1 MNDKATDRINL
12 YIDDDLLTKQSIKA
26 LEAALR
32 DNNLSLGQQ
41 IEVNSAI
48 EELKKKLEKKD

>member
-1 MNDKATDRINL
+1 MNDKAADRINL

-26 LEAALR
+26 LEAVLR